1 MSISPAARAL
11 VAASASSG
19 RLRSREV
26 SVMPVYGPKFVLIW
40 IYRPKAGAAL
50 REARWRAWIYFD
62 PAGLPN
68 SLVPEEFVMDAASAP
83 FGGMLDP
90 WPTLLWPMRASAVC

>member
-19 RLRSREV
+19 RLRSREG

-40 IYRPKAGAAL
+40 IYRPKAGAEL
-50 REARWRAWIYFD
+50 REARWRAWIYFC
-62 PAGLPN
+62 PGLPK
-68 SLVPEEFVMDAASAP
+68 SLVPEECVMDAAPAP